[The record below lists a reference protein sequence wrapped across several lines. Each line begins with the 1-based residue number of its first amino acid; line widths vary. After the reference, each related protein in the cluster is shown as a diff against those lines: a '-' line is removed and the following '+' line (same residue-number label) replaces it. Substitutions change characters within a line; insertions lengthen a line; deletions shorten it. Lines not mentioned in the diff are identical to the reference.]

1 MNTQYLTCGVF
12 SLFFIYVR
20 NQKVEKSPHSS
31 DFLTNVYYYSF
42 PVHFKIYKKYAIDAN
57 SKISLISLEKVELT
71 ELSAE

>member
-1 MNTQYLTCGVF
+1 MNTQYLKCGVF

-20 NQKVEKSPHSS
+20 NQKVVHMARISLLIPIITV
-31 DFLTNVYYYSF
+31 FMYSL
-42 PVHFKIYKKYAIDAN
+42 KYKKNYVTDTY